1 MRTLELYFSRQ
12 LIAHI
17 ERELSINLKKQ
28 SRIPEITYY
37 RYICFTVIKK
47 KYPALRLSEIG
58 SLFNKTH
65 STVVHGLSMYEK
77 LKNYSDFKV
86 IEDRI
91 NQSIAS
97 YYSSPLKICNHVM
110 YPCNV

>member
-17 ERELSINLKKQ
+17 ERDLSVNLKKQ
-28 SRIPEITYY
+28 SRVPEITYY
-37 RYICFTVIKK
+37 RFICFTVIKK

-65 STVVHGLSMYEK
+65 TTVVHGLKMYEK
-77 LKNYSDFKV
+77 LKNYSDFKA
-86 IEDRI
+86 IEAKI
-91 NQSIAS
+91 NESIVS
-97 YYSSPLKICNHVM
+97 YYTSPLKICNPII

>member
-1 MRTLELYFSRQ
+1 MRILELNFSRQ

-17 ERELSINLKKQ
+17 ERDLSINLKKQ
-28 SRIPEITYY
+28 SRVQEITYY
-37 RYICFTVIKK
+37 RFICFTVIKK

-65 STVVHGLSMYEK
+65 CTVIHGLKMYER
-77 LKNYSDFKV
+77 LKNYSDFKA
-86 IEDRI
+86 IEAKI

-97 YYSSPLKICNHVM
+97 YDSSSSKKMQSCNISV
-110 YPCNV
+110 